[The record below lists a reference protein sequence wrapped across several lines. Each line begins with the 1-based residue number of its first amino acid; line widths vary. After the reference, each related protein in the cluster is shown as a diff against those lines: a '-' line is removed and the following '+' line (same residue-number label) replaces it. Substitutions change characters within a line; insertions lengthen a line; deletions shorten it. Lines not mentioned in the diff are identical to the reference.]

1 MKRFFIALITVHC
14 SLFTISA
21 QTANELHTNA
31 VRLASRGYF
40 NKSLDCLRQIP
51 ADSLNAEDMRLYY
64 SNFAQLG
71 QNDSLAYWA
80 DEMLKHNPYDATLI
94 VDYTPRLNNGWQG
107 DVGRKSFPK
116 KVIDICKKYVERDST
131 HILINRQLAE
141 AYYNI
146 GNYDLALQEL
156 KKLEAVGDTC
166 FGTLYTLGLTY
177 QRMGDNSTAYDY
189 LYRAYDKNDH
199 HPYCLF
205 MLGIVSNRVG
215 LGAEAL
221 SYLDEAKKLLMPD
234 RQTLFRLHKELA
246 EAFKL
251 KSEPDFRLEELQEC
265 MRYAE
270 EKDVNEL
277 TYQMGQCYFALK
289 QRDKARDCF
298 TKFLEAT
305 ENKEYNEKIKDM
317 RSQAQRTLRMMMW

>member
-1 MKRFFIALITVHC
+1 MKQISLVILAVFIGLSA
-14 SLFTISA
+14 FA
-21 QTANELHTNA
+21 QTPATLRADA

-40 NKSLDCLRQIP
+40 NKSLDCLRQI
-51 ADSLNAEDMRLYY
+51 AVDSLNAEDMRLYY
-64 SNFAQLG
+64 SDFAQLG

-80 DEMLKHNPYDATLI
+80 DEMLKSNPYDAQLI

-107 DVGRKSFPK
+107 DMGRKSFPK

-141 AYYNI
+141 GYYNI

-277 TYQMGQCYFALK
+277 TYLMGQCYFQLK
-289 QRDKARDCF
+289 QRDKAKDYFNR
-298 TKFLEAT
+298 FLEAT
-305 ENKEYNEKIKDM
+305 ENKEYNDKIKDM
-317 RSQAQRTLRMMMW
+317 RSAAQRNLRMMMW

>member
-1 MKRFFIALITVHC
+1 MKRFVIALFTILC
-14 SLFTISA
+14 SLSTISA
-21 QTANELHTNA
+21 QTAGELRTNA

-40 NKSLDCLRQIP
+40 NKSIDCLRQIP
-51 ADSLNAEDMRLYY
+51 TDSLNAEDMHLYY
-64 SNFAQLG
+64 SNFSQLG

-80 DEMLKHNPYDATLI
+80 DEMLKSNPYDAQLI

-107 DVGRKSFPK
+107 DMGRKSFPK

-131 HILINRQLAE
+131 HILVNRQLAE

-146 GNYDLALQEL
+146 GNYDLAIQEL

-277 TYQMGQCYFALK
+277 TYLMGQCYFQLK
-289 QRDKARDCF
+289 QRDKAKDCF
-298 TKFLEAT
+298 NRFLEAT
-305 ENKEYNEKIKDM
+305 ENKEYNDKIKGM
-317 RSQAQRTLRMMMW
+317 RSDAQRTLRMMMW

>member
-1 MKRFFIALITVHC
+1 MKKISLVILSVFIGQFA
-14 SLFTISA
+14 FA
-21 QTANELHTNA
+21 QTPTTLRVDA

-40 NKSLDCLRQIP
+40 NKSLDCLRQI
-51 ADSLNAEDMRLYY
+51 AVDSLNAEDMHLYY
-64 SNFAQLG
+64 NNFAQLG

-80 DEMLKHNPYDATLI
+80 DEMLKSNPYDAQLI

-107 DVGRKSFPK
+107 DMGRKSFPK

-166 FGTLYTLGLTY
+166 FGTLYTMGLTY
-177 QRMGDNSTAYDY
+177 QRMGDNSTAYEY

-205 MLGIVSNRVG
+205 ILGIVSNRVG

-277 TYQMGQCYFALK
+277 TYLMGQCYFQLK
-289 QRDKARDCF
+289 QRDKAKDCF
-298 TKFLEAT
+298 NRFLEAT
-305 ENKEYNEKIKDM
+305 ENKEYNDKIKDM
-317 RSQAQRTLRMMMW
+317 RSAAQRTLRMMMW

>member
-116 KVIDICKKYVERDST
+116 KVINICKKYVEHDST
-131 HILINRQLAE
+131 HILVNRQLAE

-166 FGTLYTLGLTY
+166 FGTLYTMGLTY

-189 LYRAYDKNDH
+189 LYRAYNKNDH

-246 EAFKL
+246 DAFKL

-277 TYQMGQCYFALK
+277 TYLMGQCYFQLK
-289 QRDKARDCF
+289 QRDKAKDCF
-298 TKFLEAT
+298 NRFLEAT
-305 ENKEYNEKIKDM
+305 ENKEYNDKIKDM
-317 RSQAQRTLRMMMW
+317 RSAAQRNLRMMMW

>member
-1 MKRFFIALITVHC
+1 MKRFVIALFTILC
-14 SLFTISA
+14 SLSTISA
-21 QTANELHTNA
+21 QTADELRTNA

-40 NKSLDCLRQIP
+40 NKSINCLRQIP
-51 ADSLNAEDMRLYY
+51 TDSLNADDMHLYY
-64 SNFAQLG
+64 SDFAQLG

-107 DVGRKSFPK
+107 DMGRKSFPK

-277 TYQMGQCYFALK
+277 TYLMGQCYFQLK
-289 QRDKARDCF
+289 QRDKAKDCF
-298 TKFLEAT
+298 NRFLEAT
-305 ENKEYNEKIKDM
+305 ENKEYNDKIKDM
-317 RSQAQRTLRMMMW
+317 RSAAQRNLRMMMW